1 MGRRAGFTAESR
13 FFWIRIQI
21 FLETPCFP
29 DLLIRMSGK
38 CPASRTCRF
47 ACRGNRQLPGLAD
60 SHVRETVSFPDL
72 LIRSQA
78 SLQVEFFAEG
88 REISPSSHATYRA
101 RSSAT
106 AADPA
111 TASSRRTWPAV
122 NHSKPSA
129 AITAYSSPT
138 FALGVESGK
147 QTTLSL

>member
-47 ACRGNRQLPGLAD
+47 ACQGNRQLPGLAD

-88 REISPSSHATYRA
+88 REI
-101 RSSAT
+101 
-106 AADPA
+106 
-111 TASSRRTWPAV
+111 
-122 NHSKPSA
+122 
-129 AITAYSSPT
+129 
-138 FALGVESGK
+138 FGVEIQEARRLCAIKAGFLQRSFDDRFLTGI
-147 QTTLSL
+147 